1 MYKCFICKNYHT
13 IFNDETCNSILNIM
27 INNYK
32 NLNINQFDNN
42 INNYNKVYNK
52 KKTKNICNKCGKS
65 MSNSLN
71 LQNHIL
77 KNICNKQ
84 PKEFKC
90 NICNKIFLEK
100 RNLDYHIQNNV
111 CNKKKYEIKSNI
123 NTQNIQNIN
132 NQTINNIN
140 NNTQNVQNNL
150 VITVGNTDDL
160 KKVVELIP
168 FRNCRYQITPEKYLE
183 YANNPEQAIKKFIKD
198 EHFNLDKPE
207 RMNVHN
213 SNSRSNRVQIFDKDE
228 DNVCRWMTKDK
239 TTINELLYDRGV
251 NHLYVAKNILEANG
265 IILDPRKERMLQDKI
280 KEYETDDKIKKE
292 YIGMISD
299 LTYDYRDQVDNYKKI
314 FNLQLIDKK

>member
-13 IFNDETCNSILNIM
+13 IFNDQICNSILNIM

-32 NLNINQFDNN
+32 NINLKEFNN
-42 INNYNKVYNK
+42 LFLQNKS
-52 KKTKNICNKCGKS
+52 KTRYKCIKCGKN
-65 MSNSLN
+65 MSNSIN
-71 LQNHIL
+71 LKNHIS

-90 NICNKIFLEK
+90 NICYKIFLEK

-111 CNKKKYEIKSNI
+111 CNKKHNENQTNI
-123 NTQNIQNIN
+123 STQNTQNIQNFN
-132 NQTINNIN
+132 NHTINNIN
-140 NNTQNVQNNL
+140 NTQNVHNNL
-150 VITVGNTDDL
+150 VITVSNTDDL

-168 FRNCRYQITPEKYLE
+168 FRNCRYHITPDKYLE

-198 EHFNLDKPE
+198 EHFNPSKPE

-213 SNSRSNRVQIFDKDE
+213 TNSRSNRVQIFDKDE

-265 IILDPRKERMLQDKI
+265 IILDPKKERMLQDKI
-280 KEYETDDKIKKE
+280 KEYETDEKIKKE

-299 LTYDYRDQVDNYKKI
+299 LTYDYRDQVDNNKKI
-314 FNLQLIDKK
+314 FNSQLIKKN